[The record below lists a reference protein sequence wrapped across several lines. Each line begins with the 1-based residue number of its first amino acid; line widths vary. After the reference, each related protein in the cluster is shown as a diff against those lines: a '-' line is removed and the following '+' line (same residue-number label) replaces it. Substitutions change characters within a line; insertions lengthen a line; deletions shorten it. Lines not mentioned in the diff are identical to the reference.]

1 MKNLPSMFSK
11 PNFKQYTISY
21 FLETGKKVKLIR
33 ESLVTNIYLELSF
46 WENEVNVR
54 RTSKAK
60 YRKQF

>member
-21 FLETGKKVKLIR
+21 FLETDKKVKLIR

-46 WENEVNVR
+46 RENEVNVR